1 MFAPTATTC
10 VWTKGMI
17 IHAYMKKCIHMG
29 LKRIFVP
36 EGKRKLK
43 SKKAFILLVVGS

>member
-1 MFAPTATTC
+1 MFAPTAITC
-10 VWTKGMI
+10 AWTKVMI

-29 LKRIFVP
+29 LKRISAP
-36 EGKRKLK
+36 EGKRKLR